1 MCGLHTNHRE
11 GNAIHCKYQMGVA
24 VFFDRASNHKRKILI
39 GLLEAFHDE
48 EGTLDAVV
56 AKGEL
61 VELLCMRLQV
71 RLRFLYHWG
80 DDFLVQILGGEGEDV
95 VRR

>member
-1 MCGLHTNHRE
+1 
-11 GNAIHCKYQMGVA
+11 MGVA

-56 AKGEL
+56 AKGKL

-71 RLRFLYHWG
+71 RLYFLHHRG
-80 DDFLVQILGGEGEDV
+80 DDLFIQILGGEGEPASPGKFFPDLLV
-95 VRR
+95 DISFLAK